1 MSWQFRIKDFSIAC
15 PVQHLH
21 FHSWNQK
28 SSQPTSAMK
37 PSTIFA
43 SLAVHFVIVSSMY
56 NHRINRRQEEDSS
69 EDRRGFLYILEMCS
83 PDTQRVIESEDFSG
97 HIFPH
102 LANSSFPC
110 DQIDYILGS
119 CMANATNPA
128 VDFAAEQQCLVSQ
141 LFELCAISPPQSSP
155 PKSAFWGTLLTVHSV
170 EVTWWTPGLA
180 VGTAIVPAAF
190 DSAMRL

>member
-1 MSWQFRIKDFSIAC
+1 M
-15 PVQHLH
+15 
-21 FHSWNQK
+21 K
-28 SSQPTSAMK
+28 SS
-37 PSTIFA
+37 IIYA
-43 SLAVHFVIVSSMY
+43 SLAVQFLLTAAMYDHQIYRRQDDVSS
-56 NHRINRRQEEDSS
+56 QPD
-69 EDRRGFLYILEMCS
+69 RGFLYILEMCS

-141 LFELCAISPPQSSP
+141 ISELCAISPPQSSP
-155 PKSAFWGTLLTVHSV
+155 PKSAFWGTLLTMHSV
-170 EVTWWTPGLA
+170 EVTLWMLGLA
-180 VGTAIVPAAF
+180 VATAIVPAAF
-190 DSAMRL
+190 DSATRL